1 MAVCQQLKF
10 AVFHDYCDITE
21 RRIYWS
27 LKNCCSSSRH
37 EARAATKVGPEGL
50 RPPPKICW
58 RCPCTRL
65 MTNVTEFK
73 KHVHSLLHF
82 FLNRLWIVSHF
93 IKTVLMIFFKHHWV
107 SYWAILR
114 QLFRWRQIWSF
125 RLQQRPWWWLKH
137 KYSSFE
143 MNSPKPR
150 SGIMEATESEDN
162 KWN

>member
-1 MAVCQQLKF
+1 MIIVTSLKGEYTEALKTAVPLADTRPGLPPRWGQRGSGHPPKF
-10 AVFHDYCDITE
+10 AGGVPA
-21 RRIYWS
+21 RGWWQMLPN
-27 LKNCCSSSRH
+27 LKSMFTACY
-37 EARAATKVGPEGL
+37 
-50 RPPPKICW
+50 I
-58 RCPCTRL
+58 
-65 MTNVTEFK
+65 
-73 KHVHSLLHF
+73 F

>member
-50 RPPPKICW
+50 WPPPKICW

-65 MTNVTEFK
+65 VTNVTEFK

-82 FLNRLWIVSHF
+82 FLKQTLDSFPLHKNSADDFFLNITEWVIGLFWDTVVQMKANLELQAPTKTMVMTKTQIFKLWNEQS
-93 IKTVLMIFFKHHWV
+93 KTTEWHHGG
-107 SYWAILR
+107 YW
-114 QLFRWRQIWSF
+114 
-125 RLQQRPWWWLKH
+125 
-137 KYSSFE
+137 
-143 MNSPKPR
+143 
-150 SGIMEATESEDN
+150 
-162 KWN
+162 KWGQ